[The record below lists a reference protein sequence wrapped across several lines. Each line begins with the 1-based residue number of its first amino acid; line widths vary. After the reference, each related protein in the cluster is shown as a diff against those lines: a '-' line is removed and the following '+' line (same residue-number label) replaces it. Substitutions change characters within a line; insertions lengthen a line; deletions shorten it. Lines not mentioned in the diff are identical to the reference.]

1 MKIEDQQPRPFPFLP
16 VERLEVEPI
25 LEELRREEPVSRIRL
40 PYGGDAW
47 LVTRYKDV
55 KAVLAD
61 PRFSRS
67 AVVERDV
74 PRRQELQVPPQGI
87 IYMDPPEHTRIRR
100 LVTKV
105 FTGRRMEELRPRVQ
119 IMAAEMVDRMAEHG
133 PPADLVE
140 FLSLPLPT
148 AVICELL
155 GVPFADRDR
164 FRESAD
170 AMMAAHSLP
179 HVEYLRHMRWLSDYF
194 TSLIAQRRKEPTDD
208 LLGALVRARDEEDR
222 LSEQELL
229 SLASVILVGGT
240 DSTAGEITNAV
251 YTLLHHPDQLARL
264 RAQPE
269 LMPAA
274 VDELLRFVPLATGH
288 HMAMIATED
297 VEIGGVTIKKGE
309 AVFTHPQSGN
319 KDEEQFEDP
328 MCLDV
333 TRDPNPHLTLGHG
346 VHYCLGAPLA
356 RMEMQVAIGSLLERF
371 PNLDFAVAEEN
382 IPWRDSLLI
391 RGPTALPLQW

>member
-1 MKIEDQQPRPFPFLP
+1 MNVEDQQPRPFPFLP

-25 LEELRREEPVSRIRL
+25 LERLRHAEPVSRVRL
-40 PYGGDAW
+40 PYGGEAW
-47 LVTRYKDV
+47 LVTRYQDV
-55 KAVLAD
+55 RTVLAD

-67 AVVERDV
+67 AVAERDV

-105 FTGRRMEELRPRVQ
+105 FTTRRMEALRPHVQ
-119 IMAAEMVDRMAEHG
+119 VLATEMVERMAQHG

-140 FLSLPLPT
+140 FVSLPLPT

-170 AMMAAHSLP
+170 AMMAAHRLS
-179 HVEYLRHMRWLSDYF
+179 HIEYLRHMRWLSDYF
-194 TSLIAQRRKEPTDD
+194 SGLIALRRAEPTDD
-208 LLGALVRARDEEDR
+208 LLGALVRARDDEDR
-222 LSEQELL
+222 LSEEELL

-251 YTLLHHPDQLARL
+251 YTLLHHPEQLARL
-264 RAQPE
+264 RAHPE
-269 LMPAA
+269 LMPTA
-274 VDELLRFVPLATGH
+274 VDELLRFVPLAAGH

-297 VEIGGVTIKKGE
+297 VEIAGVTIKKGD

-319 KDEEQFEDP
+319 KDEEQFENP
-328 MCLDV
+328 TCLDIG
-333 TRDPNPHLTLGHG
+333 RDPNQHLTLGHG

-356 RMEMQVAIGSLLERF
+356 RMELQVAIGTLLDRF
-371 PNLDFAVAEEN
+371 PDLDFAVPEEE

-391 RGPTALPLQW
+391 RGPTALPLRW